1 MSQPFPELDAF
12 GGVAR
17 LFPLPNVVL
26 FPNLMQALHIFEPRY
41 RQMTADALADDRLI
55 AMVLLRPGWE
65 SNYDGKPALHSI
77 ACLGKIHA
85 EQRLPD
91 GRYNLQLRGLTRI
104 RILEELTTDK
114 LYRSARVEVLT
125 DTDPPTPEVEAELRD
140 EITRVIPT
148 WSASRPHTREMF
160 ARLLTSELPLAT
172 VSDVLAFALPLPIEV
187 KQELL
192 EDCAI
197 TQRARRLTV
206 YLATHTPEASDTPES
221 GDRSFPPDFSAN

>member
-1 MSQPFPELDAF
+1 MSEPFAELSNF

-41 RQMTADALADDRLI
+41 RHMTAEALADDRLI

-65 SNYDGKPALHSI
+65 SEYEGNPPLHSV

-91 GRYNLQLRGLTRI
+91 GRYNLQLRGLSRI
-104 RILEELTTDK
+104 RILQELSTDK
-114 LYRSARVEVLT
+114 LYRSARVELLS
-125 DTDPPTPEVEAELRD
+125 DTDPPASSVDAELRD
-140 EITRVIPT
+140 EIKRVLPT
-148 WSASRPHTREMF
+148 WSASRPNTREMF
-160 ARLLTSELPLAT
+160 SRLLKSDLPLAT
-172 VSDVLAFALPLPIEV
+172 ISDVLAFALPLPIEV
-187 KQELL
+187 KQQLL
-192 EDCAI
+192 EDCAV

-206 YLATHTPEASDTPES
+206 YLATHAPDAPSADEE
-221 GDRSFPPDFSAN
+221 DRSFPPDFSAN

>member
-1 MSQPFPELDAF
+1 MSEPFAELSF
-12 GGVAR
+12 SGIAR

-41 RQMTADALADDRLI
+41 RQMTADALAGDRLL

-65 SNYDGKPALHSI
+65 SQYEGKPPIHSV

-91 GRYNLQLRGLTRI
+91 GRYNLQLRGLSRI
-104 RILEELTTDK
+104 RIIEEVSSEK
-114 LYRSARVEVLT
+114 LYRSARVELLS
-125 DTDPPTPEVEAELRD
+125 DTDPPPATVDTELRD
-140 EITRVIPT
+140 EIKRVLPT

-160 ARLLTSELPLAT
+160 GRLLRSDLPLAT
-172 VSDVLAFALPLPIEV
+172 IADVLAFALPLPIEV

-206 YLATHTPEASDTPES
+206 YMATHAPDAPAAVEE
-221 GDRSFPPDFSAN
+221 DRHFPPDFSAN